1 MTLQELYDKRGF
13 AIKVARDFLEAR
25 ATDGVLSEEDD
36 QTYQKMEKDI
46 SDLTA
51 QISRQQRL
59 DALEA
64 QLKEPTSIPILGR
77 PAGAREEKKGRA
89 TDQYAVDM
97 MTAFRTRFREVTNVL
112 QEGSDGA
119 GGYLV
124 PDEWEKQLV
133 TKLNDENVM
142 RKLGTVIR
150 TRGEHKIN
158 IAATDA
164 VAHWVAE
171 GGNITFEDA
180 TFAQKSLDAHK
191 VVVAVKVT
199 EELLYDNAYDLQ
211 GHLIESFGRA
221 EDAAEEDK
229 FLNGDGNGH
238 PTGIYDSTN
247 GGTLAIPT
255 SGTNGALKAE
265 DIFDL
270 VYSLKRPYRRKA
282 QFIMNDKTLA
292 AIRKLK
298 DNNGA
303 FIWQPSYQAGEPDKL
318 VGYNLN
324 TSAYNPEMPAA
335 KGAAKA
341 PFMAFGDFS
350 YYKIGDRGTRSVREL
365 RELFAGQGM
374 VAFMM
379 TERVDGILTLPEA
392 VQLMYVPTA

>member
-1 MTLQELYDKRGF
+1 MTLQELYEKRGF
-13 AIKVARDFLEAR
+13 AIKAARDFLEAR
-25 ATDGVLSEEDD
+25 ATDGILSAEDD
-36 QTYQKMEKDI
+36 QTYQRMEKDI

-238 PTGIYDSTN
+238 PTGIYDSTD

-335 KGAAKA
+335 KGEANA

-392 VQLMYVPTA
+392 VKLMYVPKA